1 MTKLT
6 VRNCELCNASGE
18 DVVWRDDF
26 CRIVRVADADYPG
39 FCRVILNL
47 HVSEM
52 TELEPRQ
59 RDRLMKAVF
68 ATETAL
74 RELMKPD
81 KINLASFGNMV
92 PHVHWHVVP
101 RFRDDRHFPN
111 PVWGHAERNGTLRL
125 TPSQQDLYT
134 HLEYTLG
141 PAANTADPS

>member
-26 CRIVRVADADYPG
+26 CRIVRVADAEYPG
-39 FCRVILNL
+39 FCRVILNQ

-52 TELEPRQ
+52 TELEPLH
-59 RDRLMKAVF
+59 RDRLMRAVF

-101 RFRDDRHFPN
+101 RYRDDRHFPN
-111 PVWGHAERNGTLRL
+111 PVWGQAEREGISRL
-125 TPSQQDLYT
+125 PPSPQDLSAR
-134 HLEYTLG
+134 LERALG
-141 PAANTADPS
+141 PAAKTVDPS